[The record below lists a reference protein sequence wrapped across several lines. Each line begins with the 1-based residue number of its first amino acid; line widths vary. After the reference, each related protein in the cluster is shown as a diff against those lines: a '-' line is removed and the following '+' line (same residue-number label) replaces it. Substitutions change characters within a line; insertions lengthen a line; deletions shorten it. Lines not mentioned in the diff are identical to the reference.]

1 MNPQEN
7 NHNSRQ
13 NRILAALSPEEFE
26 RLSPHLEEVELH
38 LGDIL
43 SRPDEKIE
51 YVYFPHHSTIS
62 LIALMK
68 DGSEIEVGVIGN
80 EGVFG
85 LPLVLGTSSIPLQA
99 VVQIG
104 SSATRIKA
112 AAFIEE
118 VNRCGRLNKIL
129 LQYAQAF
136 LIQTAQAA
144 ACNRLHHLDE
154 RLARW
159 LLTCQD
165 RTKSDRLQLTHE
177 FIAVMLGVRR
187 AGVSEAAHRLQAEG
201 LINYTRGSIEI
212 LDRQRLE
219 AASCE
224 CYTIVKREFDRLSAD

>member
-1 MNPQEN
+1 MYSQEN
-7 NHNSRQ
+7 NHSSSQ

-26 RLSPHLEEVELH
+26 RLSPHLEEVELR

-51 YVYFPHHSTIS
+51 YVYFPHRSTVS
-62 LIALMK
+62 LIALME

-85 LPLVLGTSSIPLQA
+85 LPLVLVTNSMPFQA
-99 VVQIG
+99 VVQIADD
-104 SSATRIKA
+104 ATRIKA
-112 AAFIEE
+112 DVFIEE
-118 VNRCGRLNKIL
+118 VNRYGRLHKLL

-136 LIQTAQAA
+136 FIQTAQAA
-144 ACNRLHHLDE
+144 ACNRLHHLEE

-212 LDRQRLE
+212 LDRQGLE

-224 CYTIVKREFDRLSAD
+224 CYTIVKREFDRLRVD